1 MAAFLFVAVVGLTG
15 LGALALL
22 AVLTLTGVVGAPR
35 EARVVVA
42 VSLILALLLAVRWFA
57 FSLGR
62 PLAAV
67 VAVARRIEA
76 GDYSARLPEFGP
88 PDIRSLARAFNS
100 MAGRLAADEVRRR
113 DFLADV
119 AHEMRTPLSVIQGEA
134 EAIADGIHPADTEHL
149 APILD
154 ATRLLER
161 LVDDLRTLAQVESGA
176 LQFVRE
182 PVDVARLV
190 EDAAA
195 AFDAQA
201 ASAGVKLQA
210 DVGEGVGSVEGD
222 PERLQGVLAN
232 LVSNA
237 LRHTPRGGSVTVTA
251 RRTGDDVVLD
261 VADDG
266 EGIASDLLPRVF
278 DRFVR
283 GPGSDGT
290 GLGLAI
296 SRDVVTAHGGTI
308 VVKSDQGVGTTFTVT
323 LPARGG

>member
-1 MAAFLFVAVVGLTG
+1 

-134 EAIADGIHPADTEHL
+134 EAIADGVHPADAEHV